1 MGTREGP
8 TNDTE
13 WLLNFQNRTTCRRFT
28 SLTSFPDQ
36 IKRQVNDATGATQ
49 YHSKSH
55 RNQLT
60 INGLIFEEERRVE
73 KIEVESEDDGISW

>member
-8 TNDTE
+8 PNDTE
-13 WLLNFQNRTTCRRFT
+13 WLSNLQNRTTCRRFA
-28 SLTSFPDQ
+28 SLTIFPDQ
-36 IKRQVNDATGATQ
+36 IKRQVNGTTCATQ

-60 INGLIFEEERRVE
+60 INGLTFEEERRVE